1 MDNLNLSTNNTFF
14 AVRCLIPGI
23 TFFIT
28 CSNDMM
34 TGRRIWT
41 MSTTTVT
48 ALPKISRTACFDSKH
63 QKRNHYIVF
72 YIENKY
78 TVVLKEKNLLFTSCN
93 WSFFFKS
100 FNFILKTQNIKKN
113 QNLSLVHCKKVWTKI
128 HKITFLAINSSPSW
142 FTSVIAYATHFVA
155 AFTSCFARFNTIWT
169 KVTIIAFWKR
179 YTHVM

>member
-1 MDNLNLSTNNTFF
+1 MLDTRDYILHHIFRWYDDRSSHLDNVHNYCYSSPQNIPHCMLWQQTSKTESLY
-14 AVRCLIPGI
+14 CLLYWEQIH
-23 TFFIT
+23 
-28 CSNDMM
+28 C
-34 TGRRIWT
+34 
-41 MSTTTVT
+41 
-48 ALPKISRTACFDSKH
+48 RTQGK
-63 QKRNHYIVF
+63 
-72 YIENKY
+72 
-78 TVVLKEKNLLFTSCN
+78 KNLLFTSCN
-93 WSFFFKS
+93 LSFFFKS

-113 QNLSLVHCKKVWTKI
+113 QNLSLVHCKKLWTKI